1 VTSKGCSWPRSGAE
15 RVMILLDLLDLLGQ
29 QARVQLAQE
38 LIEVSKETRSGVPG
52 GVPFRPAFS
61 PKCPFP

>member
-1 VTSKGCSWPRSGAE
+1 
-15 RVMILLDLLDLLGQ
+15 MILLDLLDLLGQ